1 MQYGYTGKILFVDL
15 TSGEIKEETPSDQIY
30 REYIGGTGLGA
41 RILYEKIKPG
51 ADPLGPDNV
60 LGFVTGPLTGTSTP
74 GSGRY
79 TVVTKSPLTGAWA
92 DANSGGYWGPELK
105 YTGYDAIFLS
115 GISEKPVVLSII
127 NGKAKLKDASHVW
140 GKNTR
145 DTEIMIKKDLGEEDA
160 RIACIGPS
168 GENLSLLSGI
178 VNENGRIAARSGVGA
193 VMGSK
198 RLKAVAVRGT
208 GDVTVARP
216 EELEAVK
223 KAFFKTFKENPFNEA
238 LGAFGTGVGTS
249 MLVSIGDSSVKNWS
263 EAGTDAMPTC
273 EKLDSGHMDPY
284 KIKRYGCHSCTLRCG
299 ALIKV
304 DAGSY
309 ATDGEIHRPEY
320 ETLAAFGGNC
330 FNDDIE
336 VVIKANEICNLYGID
351 TIGVGNAIAFA
362 MECWDKGLI
371 TEKDTGGLDLAWG
384 NGESIVALTEQIA
397 KREGFGA
404 SLADGS
410 KAAAEKIG
418 KGSEEYAMAIR
429 GQGLPYHDPRISP
442 VQGPVYYADAN
453 PGRHMDSCGS
463 TTLEKGGAIG
473 ADPILS
479 GPQLEMYADYDSK
492 GTLMS
497 IGVPFLQFFSSAGM
511 CSLFLLGNTVPVVEY
526 IAAVT
531 GWDMDAA
538 EAIKAGKRIATLRQA
553 FNVREGL
560 KPTDFKLPKRFLQP
574 LNVGPA
580 AGQLVDFDAVKAGY
594 FASMGWDLKSGRP
607 YLLTLKELG
616 LESLVRL

>member
-1 MQYGYTGKILFVDL
+1 MQFGYVGKLLFVDL
-15 TSGEIKEETPSDQIY
+15 TSGEINEETPSDQVY
-30 REYIGGTGLGA
+30 REFIGGTGLGA
-41 RILYEKIKPG
+41 RILYEKIPPG
-51 ADPLGPDNV
+51 TDPLGPNNV
-60 LGFVTGPLTGTSTP
+60 LGFVTGPLTGTTTP

-92 DANSGGYWGPELK
+92 DSNSGGYWGPELK
-105 YTGYDAIFLS
+105 FAGYDAIFFS
-115 GISEKPVVLSII
+115 GMAEKPVYLSVI
-127 NGKAKLKDASHVW
+127 NGKAELKDASQVW

-145 DTEIMIKKDLGEEDA
+145 DTDRLIRKELGEKDA
-160 RIACIGPS
+160 KVACIGPS
-168 GENLSLLSGI
+168 GEAMSLMSGI
-178 VNENGRIAARSGVGA
+178 VNEDGRIAARSGVGA

-198 RLKAVAVRGT
+198 RLKAIAVRGT
-208 GDVTVARP
+208 GEVGVARP
-216 EELEAVK
+216 EELETVK
-223 KAFFKTFKENPFNEA
+223 KGFFKAFKENPFNEA
-238 LGAFGTGVGTS
+238 LGSFGTGVGTS
-249 MLVSIGDSSVKNWS
+249 MLVSIGDSAVKNWS
-263 EAGTDAMPTC
+263 VAGTEAMPTC
-273 EKLDSGHMDPY
+273 EKLDSGNMDPY

-304 DAGSY
+304 DKGEY
-309 ATDGEIHRPEY
+309 ATEDEMHRPEY

-336 VVIKANEICNLYGID
+336 VVVKANEICNLFGID

-362 MECWDKGLI
+362 MECWGKGII

-384 NGESIVALTEQIA
+384 NGKSIVALTEQIA
-397 KREGFGA
+397 KREGFGEL
-404 SLADGS
+404 LADGS
-410 KAAAEKIG
+410 QKAAEKIG
-418 KGSEEYAMAIR
+418 KGSEEYALAIR
-429 GQGLPYHDPRISP
+429 GQGLPYHDPRLSP
-442 VQGPVYYADAN
+442 VQGTVYFADAN

-526 IAAVT
+526 VAAVT
-531 GWDMDAA
+531 GWDIDAA
-538 EAIKAGKRIATLRQA
+538 EAIKAGRRIATLRQA

-560 KPTDFKLPKRFLQP
+560 NPSDFKMPKRFLKA
-574 LNVGPA
+574 LEVGPA
-580 AGQLVDFDAVKAGY
+580 TGQLVDFDAIKAGY
-594 FASMGWDLKSGRP
+594 FASMGWDLKSGKP
-607 YLLTLKELG
+607 YSLILKELG
-616 LESLVRL
+616 LDSFI